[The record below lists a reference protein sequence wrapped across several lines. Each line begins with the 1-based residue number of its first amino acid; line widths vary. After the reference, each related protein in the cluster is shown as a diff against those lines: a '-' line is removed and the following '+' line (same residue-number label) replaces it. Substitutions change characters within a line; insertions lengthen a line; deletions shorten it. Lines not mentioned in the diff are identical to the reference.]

1 MVVIVVGVDGRW
13 MLVVVVETKTTNIG
27 SQNRLSSMVMIQI
40 HNTVWIGRWMARLAM
55 YETERGET
63 RLLK

>member
-1 MVVIVVGVDGRW
+1 
-13 MLVVVVETKTTNIG
+13 MLVVVVETKTTNIR
-27 SQNRLSSMVMIQI
+27 SQNRLSSTVMIQI